1 MKQLFQAQSISGFY
15 NTIDCFVSL
24 VKIMPEFYC
33 LTTQVFFFFFFFF
46 FLFLQLKHKP
56 YELFLFL
63 RFQLNKRQFLLS
75 VLDSLEAVTTDYLQ
89 FFSFVEIHVFTDTMF
104 FFFLN

>member
-46 FLFLQLKHKP
+46 TIEAQP

-63 RFQLNKRQFLLS
+63 RFQLNKKQFLLS

-89 FFSFVEIHVFTDTMF
+89 FFSFVKIHVCTDTMF
-104 FFFLN
+104 FFFF